1 MNISLNNINTAS
13 IDNFI
18 KKFPDRKSIKQIRDF
33 MILQRIKS
41 SKTVDYQVDY
51 MLGVDTSLRV
61 YLCGVIITVNNPHII
76 EDKNDPLDLDIY
88 IPYFVDGIMTV
99 TKNEPGSWYNLFDN
113 QFNTNYEIIISE
125 DLDADNDEDD
135 MMQCGVNIFERSIGG
150 YNGDSL
156 VIIKVP
162 GINFANQS
170 LYGNVNLHIFG
181 NNKKLIGSMQ
191 YFLNSEY
198 VKSVTFEDMDV
209 SNITDFNSMLA
220 GCGNLITADIEC
232 LDISNALK
240 LDNMFGGNR
249 SLQEIKF
256 NRDIKPM
263 TNLASMNN
271 MFSWCSSLKNLD
283 LSFIRETTNL
293 AGMKGTFS
301 WCEKLENLD
310 IHNLD
315 TRFVT
320 IWEGTFANTK
330 ALKFLDLSNIDG
342 RFRPN
347 NKEMFCDT
355 NPELQVKFGA
365 KSIAHQE
372 AFKKF
377 KENLEKE
384 KRKAENKQA

>member
-18 KKFPDRKSIKQIRDF
+18 KQFPDRKSIKQIRDF
-33 MILQRIKS
+33 MILQRMKS
-41 SKTVDYQVDY
+41 SKTVDYQIDY

-76 EDKNDPLDLDIY
+76 EDKNNPLDLDIY

-113 QFNTNYEIIISE
+113 YFDTNYEIILSE
-125 DLDADNDEDD
+125 NLEEDDDEDD
-135 MMQCGVNIFERSIGG
+135 MMQCGVNIFERNIGG
-150 YNGDSL
+150 YQGDSL

-170 LYGNVNLHIFG
+170 LYGNVNLHIYG
-181 NNKKLIGSMQ
+181 NDKKLIGNMQ
-191 YFLNSEY
+191 YFLNSEF

-209 SNITDFNSMLA
+209 SNITDFSSMLS

-232 LDISNALK
+232 LDFSNALK
-240 LDNMFGGNR
+240 LDNMFGGDR

-263 TNLASMNN
+263 TNLHSMDY
-271 MFSWCSSLKNLD
+271 MFNWCSSLKSLD
-283 LSFIRETTNL
+283 LSFIRETNHL
-293 AGMKGTFS
+293 AGMKGTFTR
-301 WCEKLENLD
+301 CEKLENLD
-310 IHNLD
+310 IRNLN

-320 IWEGTFANTK
+320 TWEETFANTT

-342 RFRPN
+342 RFRPDS
-347 NKEMFCDT
+347 KGMFSDT
-355 NPELQVKFGA
+355 NPELQVKFGP
-365 KSIAHQE
+365 KSIAHKE

-377 KENLEKE
+377 KDNLEKE
-384 KRKAENKQA
+384 KSKAENK

>member
-33 MILQRIKS
+33 MLLQRIKS
-41 SKTVDYQVDY
+41 SKLVDYQMDY
-51 MLGVDTSLRV
+51 MFGVDTSLRV
-61 YLCGVIITVNNPHII
+61 YMCGVIITVNNPHILK
-76 EDKNDPLDLDIY
+76 DKNNPLDLDIY

-99 TKNEPGSWYNLFDN
+99 TKNEPGSWYNMFDN
-113 QFNTNYEIIISE
+113 YFDTDYEIIISE

-156 VIIKVP
+156 IIIKAP
-162 GINFANQS
+162 EINFANQS

-181 NNKKLIGSMQ
+181 NDKKLIGSMQ

-198 VKSVTFEDMDV
+198 VRSVTFEDMDV
-209 SNITDFNSMLA
+209 SQITDFSSMLG

-310 IHNLD
+310 IHNLN

-384 KRKAENKQA
+384 KRKAENKQT

>member
-33 MILQRIKS
+33 MLLQRIKS
-41 SKTVDYQVDY
+41 SKLVDYQMDY
-51 MLGVDTSLRV
+51 MFGVDTSLRV
-61 YLCGVIITVNNPHII
+61 YLCGVIITVNNPHILK
-76 EDKNDPLDLDIY
+76 DKNNPLDLDIY

-99 TKNEPGSWYNLFDN
+99 TKNEPGSWYNMFDHY
-113 QFNTNYEIIISE
+113 FDTDYEIIISE

-156 VIIKVP
+156 IIIKASE
-162 GINFANQS
+162 INFANQS
-170 LYGNVNLHIFG
+170 LYGNVNLHIYG

-191 YFLNSEY
+191 YFLNSDF

-209 SNITDFNSMLA
+209 SQITDFSSMLA

-232 LDISNALK
+232 LYISNALK

-301 WCEKLENLD
+301 RCEKLENLD
-310 IHNLD
+310 IHNLN

-320 IWEGTFANTK
+320 TWEGTFANTK

-377 KENLEKE
+377 KDNLEKE
-384 KRKAENKQA
+384 KRKVENKQT